1 MVPFLLIKLHDI
13 LYVHL
18 HKVKVTLQK
27 GIFRIVK
34 SSTSASIASKISS
47 EKGIFHITSRKM
59 QNVSMGYFLVLV
71 CIQFFFTVDADH
83 FISSFKP
90 SPTLYIKQALLLV
103 YNLTA
108 FATLQRPLRTL
119 TRPLPHFHAR
129 PLLHSN
135 GLY

>member
-1 MVPFLLIKLHDI
+1 MCNIVIIGWRLYTYTVCIFIMYFAYNCYVIVVIKLHDI

-71 CIQFFFTVDADH
+71 CIQFFFHCATQITSFLH
-83 FISSFKP
+83 SS
-90 SPTLYIKQALLLV
+90 
-103 YNLTA
+103 
-108 FATLQRPLRTL
+108 
-119 TRPLPHFHAR
+119 
-129 PLLHSN
+129 PLLPCTSSKPCC
-135 GLY
+135 